1 MEMYKKIVI
10 GTMVAFGIMLSGCSG
25 GGGVI
30 REIGIGLHANN
41 ELKIEVDVS
50 TNADAKVFAEY
61 WADSNA
67 SQKYISSISSSGLYH
82 ALVLGNILPQTG
94 YSFRVVT
101 EKEGVRNESKVYPFR
116 SRALPMWLQD
126 QFKYSCT
133 HPELLP
139 GEFKEGFM
147 LMNKRET
154 PGLLYIVDARG
165 RLRWYHMVDG
175 TGVKV
180 AHFTADRTIIS
191 ILGKSDEPTSYGSEI
206 LEIDL
211 SGDTLLHLKK
221 GQGDLRYTIH
231 HEVIKNKA
239 GNVVTIYEDP
249 RIMDLTRVGGGK
261 ADTVNGDGILVLDR
275 NGKKVWQWSVFD
287 VNDPFTDNDLLKHKK
302 DWMHANSLSFDTDSN
317 YLLSFYNLG
326 QVWKVDAETGK
337 VLWKL
342 GKGGTLHMPATDVFS
357 QSHAVHI
364 DASGSLMLFDNGV
377 ERKQSGV
384 FAYRIDT
391 AARSATVDWHIKL
404 PAEIYNDRMGSAY
417 MINDSLVLCCCSK
430 RHITVLANK
439 KGQIVWTL
447 DTAIPP
453 YRVEFIPAEKLKPYI
468 LD

>member
-1 MEMYKKIVI
+1 MKKKVI
-10 GTMVAFGIMLSGCSG
+10 GVLAVVALVAMLEGCSG

-50 TNADAKVFAEY
+50 TNADVRAFAEY
-61 WADSNA
+61 WADSDA
-67 SQKYISSISSSGLYH
+67 TRKYRSSVSNKGLYH

-101 EKEGVRNESKVYPFR
+101 EKDGVRNESKVYPFR

-133 HPELLP
+133 QPQLLP
-139 GEFKEGFM
+139 DNFKEGYM
-147 LMNKRET
+147 LMNKREA
-154 PGLLYIVDARG
+154 PGLLYIVDTKG

-206 LEIDL
+206 LEVNL
-211 SGDTLLHLKK
+211 AGDTLLHLKK
-221 GQGDLRYTIH
+221 GQGDLKYTIH
-231 HEVIKNKA
+231 HEVIKNNA
-239 GNVVTIYEDP
+239 GNVVTIFEDP
-249 RIMDLTRVGGGK
+249 RIMDLSRAGGSK
-261 ADTVNGDGILVLDR
+261 ADTVHGDGILILDKGGR
-275 NGKKVWQWSVFD
+275 KVWQWSVFD
-287 VNDPFTDNDLLKHKK
+287 VCDPFADKDLLKHKK
-302 DWMHANSLSFDTDSN
+302 DWMHANSLSFDTDGN

-326 QVWKVDAETGK
+326 QVWKIDAHSGK

-342 GKGGTLHMPATDVFS
+342 GKGGTLNMAAADVFS

-364 DASGSLMLFDNGV
+364 DESGSLMLFDNGV

-384 FAYRIDT
+384 FAYKIDT
-391 AARSATVDWHIKL
+391 ASGSAKVDWHINL
-404 PAEIYNDRMGSAY
+404 PADIYNDRMGSAY

-439 KGQIVWTL
+439 KGQIIWTL

-453 YRVEFIPAEKLKPYI
+453 YRVEFIPAEQLKPYL

>member
-1 MEMYKKIVI
+1 MRMNKKIMIVMAAL
-10 GTMVAFGIMLSGCSG
+10 GAVLSGCSG
-25 GGGVI
+25 GGGMI

-41 ELKIEVDVS
+41 ELKIEVDVT
-50 TNADAKVFAEY
+50 TNADARVFAEY
-61 WADSNA
+61 WPDSN
-67 SQKYISSISSSGLYH
+67 SGRKYVSSVSAGGRYH
-82 ALVLGNILPQTG
+82 PLVLGNILPQTG
-94 YSFRVVT
+94 YSFRVIT
-101 EKEGVRNESKVYPFR
+101 ERDGVRNESKIYPFK

-133 HPELLP
+133 QPELLP
-139 GEFKEGFM
+139 DVFKDGFM
-147 LMNKRET
+147 LMNKREA
-154 PGLLYIVDARG
+154 PGLLYIVDTKG

-206 LEIDL
+206 LEVNL

-249 RIMDLTRVGGGK
+249 RIMDLSRVGGGK

-287 VNDPFTDNDLLKHKK
+287 VCDPFADAGLLQHKK
-302 DWMHANSLSFDTDSN
+302 DWMHANSLSFDVDSN

-326 QVWKVDAETGK
+326 QVWKIDAHSGK

-342 GKGGTLHMPATDVFS
+342 GKGGTLRMPAKDIFS

-364 DASGSLMLFDNGV
+364 DPSGSLMLFDNGV
-377 ERKQSGV
+377 GRRQSGV

-391 AARSATVDWHIKL
+391 TAQSAAVDWHVNL

-417 MINDSLVLCCCSK
+417 MIDDSLVLCCCSK

-439 KGQIVWTL
+439 KGQIIWTL

-453 YRVEFIPAEKLKPYI
+453 YRVEFIPAALLKPYI
-468 LD
+468 LN